1 MNVAEAMSS
10 ALAAEGVRVA
20 AGITGQSIGHLAD
33 ALAERQ
39 DIKIFYTRQER
50 VAVDICDGY
59 ARVCGRPGVVFT
71 DNGPAAANAV
81 GGLVNSWGDSTPLL
95 FIAGHTDHFAVPGRG
110 TKELPFAELYRPIS
124 KWVAIVNDP
133 SQLVPIMRRAFV
145 QLRSGRPGP
154 VVIGLPYDVSSMPV
168 GSFDY
173 RPVSDLPVVR
183 SAGDPQT
190 VRQAAK
196 MIAEAKRPYLYVGAG
211 VLQAEAT
218 DELIAFAELLTL
230 PVATTLNGKSAFPE
244 DHPLSLGIG
253 GFARARYGTLMA
265 SAIAQA
271 ADVIVTVGCGFKHH
285 ATLEPVAGG
294 TKHIQID
301 VDASELHKES
311 LADVAILGDAKLVL
325 AQLIESV
332 RSQMPPER
340 LQADAGRLAELRA
353 LQKQWHDVS
362 EPLLSSDEAPIN
374 PFRVTRE
381 FASLADPSRTILL
394 HDAGSVRGSTCQHY
408 VATTPRSFLGFGV
421 QSAMGWSIGA
431 ALGAKTAAP
440 DKLVASVI
448 GEEAFGETALDLETS
463 IRAGVPVLILVL
475 NNRAFTDRDGGV
487 SARLAAARF
496 TGGVDICAVARALG
510 ATAERVDRPDALR
523 GALQRAIG
531 AVGAGTTAVV
541 EIMTCRVRTR
551 PQPRA

>member
-10 ALAAEGVRVA
+10 ALAAEGIRIA
-20 AGITGQSIGHLAD
+20 AGITGQSIGYLAD

-39 DIKIFYTRQER
+39 DVKIFYTRQER

-95 FIAGHTDHFAVPGRG
+95 FIAGHTDRFVVPGRG
-110 TKELPFAELYRPIS
+110 TKELPFTELYRPIS
-124 KWVAIVNDP
+124 KWVAVVSDP
-133 SQLVPIMRRAFV
+133 SQLGAILRRAFV

-168 GSFDY
+168 GQFDY

-183 SAGDPQT
+183 SAGDPQA

-196 MIAEAKRPYLYVGAG
+196 MIADAKRPYVYVGAG
-211 VLQAEAT
+211 VLQSEAS
-218 DELIAFAELLTL
+218 DELITFAELLTL

-265 SAIAQA
+265 TTVAQA
-271 ADVIVTVGCGFKHH
+271 ADVIVTLGCGFKHH
-285 ATLEPVAGG
+285 ATMGPVASGA
-294 TKHIQID
+294 KHIQID
-301 VDASELHKES
+301 VDATELHKES
-311 LADVAILGDAKLVL
+311 LADIAILGDAKLVL
-325 AQLIESV
+325 LQLIESV
-332 RSQMPPER
+332 RSMMSPTR
-340 LQADAGRLAELRA
+340 LQPEAGRLAELSA
-353 LQKQWHDVS
+353 LQKRWQDVS
-362 EPLLSSDEAPIN
+362 EPLLGSDEAPIN

-381 FASLADPSRTILL
+381 FARLVDPGRTILL

-408 VATTPRSFLGFGV
+408 IATTPRSFLGFGV
-421 QSAMGWSIGA
+421 ESAMGWSIGA

-463 IRAGVPVLILVL
+463 IRAGTPVLILVL

-496 TGGVDICAVARALG
+496 TGGIDICAVARALG
-510 ATAERVDRPDALR
+510 AKAERVDHPDALR
-523 GALQRAIG
+523 DVLQRAID
-531 AVGAGTTAVV
+531 AVTAGTTAVV
-541 EIMTCRVRTR
+541 EIMTCRVRAR
-551 PQPRA
+551 PQA

>member
-10 ALAAEGVRVA
+10 AFGAEGIRIA

-39 DIKIFYTRQER
+39 DVKIFYTRQER

-95 FIAGHTDHFAVPGRG
+95 FIAGHTDRFVVPGRG
-110 TKELPFAELYRPIS
+110 TKELPFTELYRPIS
-124 KWVAIVNDP
+124 KWVAVINDP
-133 SQLVPIMRRAFV
+133 SQLGAILRRAFV

-168 GSFDY
+168 GQFDY
-173 RPVSDLPVVR
+173 RPVSALPAIR
-183 SAGDPQT
+183 SAGDPQAI
-190 VRQAAK
+190 RQAAK

-211 VLQAEAT
+211 VLQSEAS
-218 DELIAFAELLTL
+218 DELVAFAELLTL

-244 DHPLSLGIG
+244 DHPLALGIG

-265 SAIAQA
+265 TAAAQS
-271 ADVIVTVGCGFKHH
+271 ADVIVTIGCGFKHH
-285 ATLEPVAGG
+285 ATMGPVADG

-301 VDASELHKES
+301 VDATELHKES
-311 LADVAILGDAKLVL
+311 LADIAILGDAKLVL
-325 AQLIESV
+325 LQLIESV
-332 RSQMPPER
+332 RSMMSPTR
-340 LQADAGRLAELRA
+340 LQPEAGRLAELSA
-353 LQKQWHDVS
+353 LQKRWLDVS
-362 EPLLSSDEAPIN
+362 EPLLGSDEAPIN

-381 FASLADPSRTILL
+381 FARLVDPARTILL

-408 VATTPRSFLGFGV
+408 IATKPRSFLGFGV
-421 QSAMGWSIGA
+421 ESAMGWSIGA

-463 IRAGVPVLILVL
+463 IRAGTPVLILVL

-496 TGGVDICAVARALG
+496 TGGVDVCAVTRALG
-510 ATAERVDRPDALR
+510 AKAERVDHPDALR
-523 GALQRAIG
+523 DVLQRAID
-531 AVGAGTTAVV
+531 ALTDGTTAVV
-541 EIMTCRVRTR
+541 EIMTCRVRAR
-551 PQPRA
+551 PRP